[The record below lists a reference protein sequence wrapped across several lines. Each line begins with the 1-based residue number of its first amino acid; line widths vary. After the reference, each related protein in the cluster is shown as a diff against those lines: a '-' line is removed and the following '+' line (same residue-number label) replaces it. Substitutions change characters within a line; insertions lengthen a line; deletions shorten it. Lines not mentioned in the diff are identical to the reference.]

1 MGRGANYKVGME
13 KWDSARSYIAK
24 GGLASWPRDMFESY
38 LCRIDEL
45 EKALREAM
53 GWNWLD
59 EICPPP
65 LDVVEQCE
73 SALRSNENKKPNL
86 KAPAKGIL
94 AFLNK
99 KTSHNYRAVDAN
111 LNPIIARLKSGVTPG
126 QVKQVIA
133 MKVREWG
140 TDERMGAYLRPKTLF
155 ARSNFENYLGCLKEQ
170 EV

>member
-1 MGRGANYKVGME
+1 MTINEKDAVITHIALFWDDEAELWQLLSVGKSEHEILERKSHWQGKGVEGIIVYK
-13 KWDSARSYIAK
+13 A
-24 GGLASWPRDMFESY
+24 
-38 LCRIDEL
+38 EL
-45 EKALREAM
+45 
-53 GWNWLD
+53 
-59 EICPPP
+59 I
-65 LDVVEQCE
+65 
-73 SALRSNENKKPNL
+73 NENKKPNL